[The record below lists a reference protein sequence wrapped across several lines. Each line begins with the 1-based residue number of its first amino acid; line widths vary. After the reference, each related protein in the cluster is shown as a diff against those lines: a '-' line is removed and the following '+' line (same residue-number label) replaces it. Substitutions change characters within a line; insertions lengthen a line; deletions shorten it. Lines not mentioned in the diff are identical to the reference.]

1 MKNSVYEYKSANRE
15 KFFKKILWHKFDLAV
30 IDDNIEIMD
39 YDTFVM
45 IRVEALEI
53 KGIIFNDKEMFDNWV
68 EKNKDNSTCLSMKIT
83 LLDLIILTN
92 ENYS

>member
-1 MKNSVYEYKSANRE
+1 MENSVYEYKLANRE
-15 KFFKKILWHKFDLAV
+15 KFFKKLLWHKFDLAV
-30 IDDNIEIMD
+30 IDDNIEIVD

-53 KGIIFNDKEMFDNWV
+53 KGIFFNDKEMFDKWV
-68 EKNKDNSTCLSMKIT
+68 EENRRYSIYSNIKIS

-92 ENYS
+92 ESYN

>member
-1 MKNSVYEYKSANRE
+1 MENSVYEYKLANRE

-30 IDDNIEIMD
+30 IDDNIEIVD
-39 YDTFVM
+39 YNTFVM

-53 KGIIFNDKEMFDNWV
+53 KGIFFNDKEMFDKWV
-68 EKNKDNSTCLSMKIT
+68 EENRRYSIYSNIKIS

-92 ENYS
+92 ENYN

>member
-45 IRVEALEI
+45 IRVKALEI
-53 KGIIFNDKEMFDNWV
+53 KGIFFNDKEMFDKWV
-68 EKNKDNSTCLSMKIT
+68 EENKENFTCLSIKIN